1 MEKLIDIMSEQ
12 VAPYLD
18 LLIKDK
24 STRKNRNIIWATD
37 TYEAYGSDF
46 CDKNQITSQIL
57 LWKPDIIKPRILK
70 SFEDQQARTRKKA
83 EVFTPAWLCN
93 QMNNYCDEAWFGRKD
108 VFNISNEDHS
118 WTVVDDVI
126 KFPKR
131 KKWQQYVDSRRL
143 EITCGEA
150 PYLVSRYDVSTGETI
165 LPLKRRIGQLDRKLR
180 IVNENTDSYDEWVMW
195 TIRAFEASYGYEYQ
209 GDNILI
215 ARINLLLTFF
225 DYYRERWEKEPDKKL
240 VKTIVRR
247 IVWNIWQ
254 MDGLKDTVPLGK
266 PYEEFHQMTLDDLF
280 SKTSEQAEDETEDKI
295 KGRTKDK
302 TGSKAENNAKNNAE
316 ATPCKVC
323 DWRKENSITLK
334 QVKGDIRMGK
344 KKLFDFVIGNPP
356 YQEDTDG
363 AGRQAKPVYNLF
375 IDEIRKIQPGC
386 MCLITPSR
394 WFAGGMGLD
403 KFRAS
408 MMNDS
413 HLKAIVD
420 FTNAKDCFP
429 NISISGGVN
438 YFIWQ
443 SEYNGMCSFTNT
455 TNGETTTRV
464 RQLNEFPVLVRYNH
478 AVDIIHKAMDGANN
492 NLSLIASGL
501 MPFGLSTSY
510 RGEKNRSEDKKLTLY
525 ASNGKTYIAE
535 NEVNKGTEYINTF
548 SVMVSKTSAEH
559 AGEPSKDGKFRVI
572 PSSMCVKK
580 PGEVCTHSY
589 FLIGSYKDRILAD
602 NLLKYMK
609 TKFVRFLILMSMS
622 GFGLS
627 KLVLNFVPIQNF
639 ELSSDIDWSESIR
652 EINIQLYNKYRLNE
666 DEIGF
671 IENTIKEMA

>member
-165 LPLKRRIGQLDRKLR
+165 LPLKCRIGQLDRKLR

-356 YQEDTDG
+356 YQSGDNESNS
-363 AGRQAKPVYNLF
+363 RQEPVYQYFYDSAERFGEKYMLISPARFLF
-375 IDEIRKIQPGC
+375 NAGLTPKEWNKKMLSDE
-386 MCLITPSR
+386 
-394 WFAGGMGLD
+394 
-403 KFRAS
+403 
-408 MMNDS
+408 
-413 HLKAIVD
+413 HLKVE
-420 FTNAKDCFP
+420 KY
-429 NISISGGVN
+429 V
-438 YFIWQ
+438 Q
-443 SEYNGMCSFTNT
+443 NG
-455 TNGETTTRV
+455 
-464 RQLNEFPVLVRYNH
+464 
-478 AVDIIHKAMDGANN
+478 
-492 NLSLIASGL
+492 
-501 MPFGLSTSY
+501 
-510 RGEKNRSEDKKLTLY
+510 
-525 ASNGKTYIAE
+525 
-535 NEVNKGTEYINTF
+535 NEVFANTDIKG
-548 SVMVSKTSAEH
+548 
-559 AGEPSKDGKFRVI
+559 G
-572 PSSMCVKK
+572 
-580 PGEVCTHSY
+580 
-589 FLIGSYKDRILAD
+589 
-602 NLLKYMK
+602 
-609 TKFVRFLILMSMS
+609 
-622 GFGLS
+622 
-627 KLVLNFVPIQNF
+627 
-639 ELSSDIDWSESIR
+639 
-652 EINIQLYNKYRLNE
+652 
-666 DEIGF
+666 
-671 IENTIKEMA
+671 